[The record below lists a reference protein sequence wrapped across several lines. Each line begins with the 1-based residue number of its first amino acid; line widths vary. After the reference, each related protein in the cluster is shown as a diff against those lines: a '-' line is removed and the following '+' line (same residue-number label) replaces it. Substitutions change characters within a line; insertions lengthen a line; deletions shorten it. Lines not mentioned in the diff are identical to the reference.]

1 MKPVNNKIADF
12 THIVYW
18 QFQDSVWNQVDD
30 SVGHQVSD
38 QISNQV
44 YGHHRLVYGQV
55 NDQVIVTNQVWLQVG
70 KQP

>member
-1 MKPVNNKIADF
+1 MATKEEMKPVNNKIADL
-12 THIVYW
+12 THFVYW

-44 YGHHRLVYGQV
+44 YGQV

>member
-1 MKPVNNKIADF
+1 MVAKEEMKPVNNKIADF

-44 YGHHRLVYGQV
+44 YGQV

>member
-1 MKPVNNKIADF
+1 MATKEEMKPVNNKIADI

-18 QFQDSVWNQVDD
+18 QFRDSVWNQVDD

-44 YGHHRLVYGQV
+44 YGQV
-55 NDQVIVTNQVWLQVG
+55 NDQVIVTNQVWLQVM